1 MILKFCGHHMGQQ
14 LMRLFQS
21 LIHPRDIG
29 FPCRAGLGVE
39 VKTIHLG
46 IVCPFKYQLQHVVG
60 TLAVLQ
66 NLKRIDDTAMFYTV
80 LQNLDH
86 MVVPGF
92 HLFHETFESR

>member
-1 MILKFCGHHMGQQ
+1 MT
-14 LMRLFQS
+14 FQS
-21 LIHPRDIG
+21 LIHPHDIG
-29 FPCRAGLGVE
+29 FPRCGLGVE

-46 IVCPFKYQLQHVVG
+46 IVCLFKDQLQHVVG

-66 NLKRIDDTAMFYTV
+66 NLEEIDDTVMFYIV

-92 HLFHETFESR
+92 HSFDETFESR